1 VEEIR
6 NKSVDVCLGSK
17 KLVVVL
23 ADRDGLPGSEVTF
36 NSRKMRLGAAEVS
49 GVPTNQV
56 RVGGRAINCFN
67 HPHIRKPH
75 LLQVSANIPKAI
87 RPLLKI
93 DHKNRDIR
101 WREIGENVGAIRK
114 PSS

>member
-1 VEEIR
+1 VEKIR
-6 NKSVDVCLGSK
+6 NKPVDVCLGSK

-23 ADRDGLPGSEVTF
+23 AYRNGLPDAEVVCHRST
-36 NSRKMRLGAAEVS
+36 MRLSAAEVS
-49 GVPTNQV
+49 RVSTNQV

-75 LLQVSANIPKAI
+75 LLQVSANIPKSI
-87 RPLLKI
+87 GPLLKI
-93 DHKNRDIR
+93 DHENRDIR
-101 WREIGENVGAIRK
+101 WRERGKNVGAIRK